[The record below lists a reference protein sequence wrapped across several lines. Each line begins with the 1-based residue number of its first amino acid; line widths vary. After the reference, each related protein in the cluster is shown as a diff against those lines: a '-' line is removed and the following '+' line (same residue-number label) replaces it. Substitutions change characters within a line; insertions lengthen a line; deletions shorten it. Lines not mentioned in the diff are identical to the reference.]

1 MKRIVM
7 MMCSAIVA
15 LIFAT
20 NIIAASHPSTAARS
34 EQFILDSMR
43 MDVEKAAIEVQ
54 YDMYNDSLQHQLD
67 AKSISSNTV
76 EDIAE
81 LSIPFT
87 FFAFILLIVWI
98 TTWISYRKQ
107 RDRYHI
113 IEKAI
118 DNGQAIP
125 EGLFDEPKKAQKRWT
140 NTLRQAIIFIAIG
153 IGVAIFGKTISVD
166 TITAIATI
174 PGMLGVGYL
183 LIALI
188 ERHEERNKDIKE
200 NNESCTALVE
210 SGSQKAEVEE

>member
-87 FFAFILLIVWI
+87 FFAFIILIVWI
-98 TTWISYRKQ
+98 TTWMSYRKQ

-125 EGLFDEPKKAQKRWT
+125 EGLFDEPKKAKKRWT

-153 IGVAIFGKTISVD
+153 IGLAIFGNTISEE
-166 TITAIATI
+166 TITAIAVI
-174 PGMLGVGYL
+174 PGIIGAGYL
-183 LIALI
+183 LIAFI
-188 ERHEERNKDIKE
+188 ERHEERKE
-200 NNESCTALVE
+200 DTKEHNENSTALAA
-210 SGSQKAEVEE
+210 SQNSETEA

>member
-1 MKRIVM
+1 MKRTVI
-7 MMCSAIVA
+7 MMCSAIIA
-15 LIFAT
+15 LLFAT
-20 NIIAASHPSTAARS
+20 NIFAANHPSAPDRS

-87 FFAFILLIVWI
+87 FFAFIILIVWI

-125 EGLFDEPKKAQKRWT
+125 EGLFDEPKKAKKRWT

-153 IGVAIFGKTISVD
+153 VGLAIFGYTID
-166 TITAIATI
+166 ENAITAIAVI
-174 PGMLGVGYL
+174 PGIIGAGYL
-183 LIALI
+183 LIAFI
-188 ERHEERNKDIKE
+188 ERHEERKE
-200 NNESCTALVE
+200 DTKEHNEDSTAPAA
-210 SGSQKAEVEE
+210 SQNSETEA

>member
-20 NIIAASHPSTAARS
+20 NIIAASHPSTSARS

-67 AKSISSNTV
+67 AKSISSST
-76 EDIAE
+76 AE
-81 LSIPFT
+81 EITQLFIPIS
-87 FFAFILLIVWI
+87 FFAFIILIIWI
-98 TTWISYRKQ
+98 INHISYRKQ

-125 EGLFDEPKKAQKRWT
+125 EGLFDEPKKAKKRWT
-140 NTLRQAIIFIAIG
+140 NTLRQAIIFIATG
-153 IGVAIFGKTISVD
+153 IGLAIFGDTID
-166 TITAIATI
+166 EETITAIAVI
-174 PGMLGVGYL
+174 PGIIGAGYL
-183 LIALI
+183 LIAFI
-188 ERHEERNKDIKE
+188 ERHEERKEDTKE
-200 NNESCTALVE
+200 NNESNTTLVE
-210 SGSQKAEVEE
+210 SGTQKAEVEE

>member
-1 MKRIVM
+1 MKRTVI
-7 MMCSAIVA
+7 MMCSAMIA
-15 LIFAT
+15 LLFAT
-20 NIIAASHPSTAARS
+20 NIFAANHPSAPDRS

-67 AKSISSNTV
+67 AKSISSNTT
-76 EDIAE
+76 EEITQ
-81 LSIPFT
+81 LFIPIS
-87 FFAFILLIVWI
+87 FFAFIILIVWI

-140 NTLRQAIIFIAIG
+140 NTLRQAIIFIATG
-153 IGVAIFGKTISVD
+153 IGLAIFGNTIGEE
-166 TITAIATI
+166 TITAIAVI
-174 PGMLGVGYL
+174 PGIIGAGYL
-183 LIALI
+183 LIAFI
-188 ERHEERNKDIKE
+188 ERHEERKE
-200 NNESCTALVE
+200 DTKEHNEDSTAPAA
-210 SGSQKAEVEE
+210 SQNSEKEA

>member
-67 AKSISSNTV
+67 AKSISSNT
-76 EDIAE
+76 AE
-81 LSIPFT
+81 EITQLFIPIS
-87 FFAFILLIVWI
+87 FFAFIILIIWI
-98 TTWISYRKQ
+98 TTWMSYRKQ

-125 EGLFDEPKKAQKRWT
+125 EGLFDEPKKAKKQWT

-153 IGVAIFGKTISVD
+153 IGFAIFGYTID
-166 TITAIATI
+166 ENAITGIAVI
-174 PGMLGVGYL
+174 PGIIGAGYL
-183 LIALI
+183 LIAFI
-188 ERHEERNKDIKE
+188 ERHEERKE
-200 NNESCTALVE
+200 DTKEHNEDSTTPAT
-210 SGSQKAEVEE
+210 SQNSETEA

>member
-67 AKSISSNTV
+67 AKSNSSSTAEEITQLFIPIS
-76 EDIAE
+76 
-81 LSIPFT
+81 
-87 FFAFILLIVWI
+87 FFAFIILIIWI
-98 TTWISYRKQ
+98 INHISYRKQ

-125 EGLFDEPKKAQKRWT
+125 EGLFDEPKKAKKRWT
-140 NTLRQAIIFIAIG
+140 NTLRQAIIFIATG
-153 IGVAIFGKTISVD
+153 IGLAIFGETID
-166 TITAIATI
+166 AEEITAIAVI
-174 PGMLGVGYL
+174 PGIIGAGYL
-183 LIALI
+183 LIAFI
-188 ERHEERNKDIKE
+188 ERHEERKE
-200 NNESCTALVE
+200 DTKEHNEDSTAPAA
-210 SGSQKAEVEE
+210 SQNSETEA

>member
-87 FFAFILLIVWI
+87 FFAFIILIVWI
-98 TTWISYRKQ
+98 TTWMSYRKQ

-125 EGLFDEPKKAQKRWT
+125 EGLFDEPKKAKKRWT

-153 IGVAIFGKTISVD
+153 IGLAIFGDTID
-166 TITAIATI
+166 ENAITAIAVI
-174 PGMLGVGYL
+174 PGIIGAGYL
-183 LIALI
+183 LIAFI
-188 ERHEERNKDIKE
+188 ERHEERKE
-200 NNESCTALVE
+200 DTKEHNEDSTAPAE
-210 SGSQKAEVEE
+210 SQISETEA

>member
-15 LIFAT
+15 LLFAT

-67 AKSISSNTV
+67 AKSISSDTV

-87 FFAFILLIVWI
+87 FFAFIILIVWI

-125 EGLFDEPKKAQKRWT
+125 EGLFDEPKKAKKRWT
-140 NTLRQAIIFIAIG
+140 NTLRQAIIFIATG
-153 IGVAIFGKTISVD
+153 IGLAIFGDTID
-166 TITAIATI
+166 ENAITAIAVI
-174 PGMLGVGYL
+174 PGIIGAGYL
-183 LIALI
+183 LIAFI
-188 ERHEERNKDIKE
+188 ERHEERKE
-200 NNESCTALVE
+200 DTKEHNEDSTAPAA
-210 SGSQKAEVEE
+210 SQNSETEA

>member
-1 MKRIVM
+1 MKRTVI
-7 MMCSAIVA
+7 MMCSAIIA

-54 YDMYNDSLQHQLD
+54 YDMYNDSLQHQLH
-67 AKSISSNTV
+67 AKSISSDTV

-87 FFAFILLIVWI
+87 FFAFIILIVWI
-98 TTWISYRKQ
+98 TTWMSYRKQ

-125 EGLFDEPKKAQKRWT
+125 EGLFDEPKKAKKRWT

-153 IGVAIFGKTISVD
+153 IGLAIFGYTIGENA
-166 TITAIATI
+166 ITAIAVT
-174 PGMLGVGYL
+174 PGIIGAGYL
-183 LIALI
+183 LIAFI
-188 ERHEERNKDIKE
+188 ERHEERKE
-200 NNESCTALVE
+200 DAKEHNEDSTDPAA
-210 SGSQKAEVEE
+210 SQNSETEA

>member
-1 MKRIVM
+1 MNYISTRNNIEPV
-7 MMCSAIVA
+7 SAA
-15 LIFAT
+15 QA
-20 NIIAASHPSTAARS
+20 IARGMVPDGGLFVPAEIPVLSAEEIASMAGKSYQELAQWILGKYLTDYTA
-34 EQFILDSMR
+34 
-43 MDVEKAAIEVQ
+43 
-54 YDMYNDSLQHQLD
+54 
-67 AKSISSNTV
+67 

-87 FFAFILLIVWI
+87 FFAFIILIVWI

-153 IGVAIFGKTISVD
+153 IGLAIFGYTIGENV
-166 TITAIATI
+166 ITAIAVI
-174 PGMLGVGYL
+174 PGIIGAGYL
-183 LIALI
+183 LIAFI
-188 ERHEERNKDIKE
+188 ERHEERKE
-200 NNESCTALVE
+200 DAKEHNEDSTALAA
-210 SGSQKAEVEE
+210 SQNTETEA

>member
-1 MKRIVM
+1 M

-67 AKSISSNTV
+67 AQSISSDTV
-76 EDIAE
+76 EE
-81 LSIPFT
+81 VTQLFIPIS
-87 FFAFILLIVWI
+87 FFAFIILIIWI
-98 TTWISYRKQ
+98 INHISYRKQ

-125 EGLFDEPKKAQKRWT
+125 EGLFDEPKKGKKHWT
-140 NTLRQAIIFIAIG
+140 NTLRQAIIFLAIG
-153 IGVAIFGKTISVD
+153 IGVAIFGETID
-166 TITAIATI
+166 EEEITAIAVI
-174 PGMLGVGYL
+174 PGIIGAGYL
-183 LIALI
+183 LIAFI
-188 ERHEERNKDIKE
+188 DRHEERNKDIKE
-200 NNESCTALVE
+200 NNKGTAGLIE
-210 SGSQKAEVEE
+210 SGSHSTDTEE